1 MKHLK
6 PYTHFKIFENS
17 DVYLEDAKWIIISHL
32 GEVQSVKPNEN
43 IFFDGELMSFKID
56 NDGNNE
62 DIKYC
67 ESHLNSEGF
76 FMIRDKE
83 YIWNLEGTRS
93 RIENT
98 FTVGFGDVNKVI
110 QKIDIYKY
118 RFFENSEKTDE
129 KLDNIDTNHIDSVLN
144 KYKPIIKYCKVDYA
158 RRNERGVTSIYGMP
172 RNTCYVKV
180 NEEEFKQRKKPIY
193 LYSFNLTSYDG
204 WYYLVSESQRSRS
217 VQTAMDVYRFK
228 LESFENVINL
238 LLGDIEK
245 K

>member
-1 MKHLK
+1 MNHLK
-6 PYTHFKIFENS
+6 PYTQFKIFENS

-32 GEVQSVKPNEN
+32 GEVQEVKTNEN
-43 IFFDGELMSFKID
+43 IFFYGELMSFKID
-56 NDGNNE
+56 NDIDNE
-62 DIKYC
+62 NIKSC
-67 ESHLNSEGF
+67 ESHLNSDGF

-83 YIWNLEGTRS
+83 YIWNLRGQRS

-98 FTVGFGDVNKVI
+98 FTVGIGDVNKVI

-118 RFFENSEKTDE
+118 RRFENSEKIDG
-129 KLDNIDTNHIDSVLN
+129 KLDNIDTNHINSALD
-144 KYKPIIKYCKVDYA
+144 KYKSIIKYCSVKY
-158 RRNERGVTSIYGMP
+158 RRKNERGSTSIYGTP
-172 RNTCYVKV
+172 NTCYVTV
-180 NEEEFKQRKKPIY
+180 NEEEFKQKKKPIY
-193 LYSFNLTSYDG
+193 LYSFEMISYNG